1 MNYMKYL
8 IFSVLGVSML
18 HLSACSRRCTEDVA
32 GPVFTGKVV
41 KSMCGHIM
49 VQFANESVTLGQF
62 GWADPMDSGKV
73 YDRVFKV
80 ANPCTW
86 GKKDTASNITFRLI
100 APNSAGQNC
109 AMCLAFT
116 STPDTAYHIS
126 VVE

>member
-1 MNYMKYL
+1 MKYL
-8 IFSVLGVSML
+8 ILSVLGVGMIQ
-18 HLSACSRRCTEDVA
+18 LSACSRRGTQCVE
-32 GPVFTGKVV
+32 PPLYSGKVV

-49 VQFANESVTLGQF
+49 VQFANESVSLGQF

-86 GKKDTASNITFRLI
+86 GKKDTTSNILFRLI
-100 APNSAGQNC
+100 APDGGGQNC
-109 AMCLAFT
+109 VMCLAFT
-116 STPDTAYHIS
+116 STPDTAYYIR